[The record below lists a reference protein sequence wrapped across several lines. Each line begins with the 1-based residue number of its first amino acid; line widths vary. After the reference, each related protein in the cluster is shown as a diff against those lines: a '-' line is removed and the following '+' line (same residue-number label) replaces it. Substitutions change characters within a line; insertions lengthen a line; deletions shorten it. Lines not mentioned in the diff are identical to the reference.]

1 MYVRMQICRYD
12 ELQSKSIC
20 LSCDDNYNLKGITC
34 EKKCDLGKDEKC
46 LNCNE
51 SQCASCNPGYYLYD
65 GKCLSCDIN
74 NCDECDKN
82 KICKKCE
89 KGYDLENNQCIKKC
103 EIGENEKCK
112 SCNNIKIGECSECNS
127 GYYLPEDAT
136 NKTKCYQCGEGCKSC
151 KGGLSKPECYICDIG
166 FKLTDNL
173 KCEPKCELG
182 QGALCLSCDYSVN
195 GGENCS
201 ECNPGYYLP
210 EKGEKTSCKK
220 CGENIKKCHTI
231 EENGKEIIVPDECF
245 FPYIVS
251 GNYCLNECIKGNN
264 KKCLSCNNTPGKV
277 YQCGA
282 CNPGYYLPS
291 DASDLEKKACFKCE
305 EGCETC
311 DGTKE
316 NKICS
321 KCSENYILFEGKCVK
336 NCEIGDNEKCKECK
350 NILGFN
356 YQCNACNDGFYL
368 PNKGITKICH
378 PQICH
383 FFLNFFI

>member
-1 MYVRMQICRYD
+1 MEFAAMMIEKKILRNCEKCGKNNYGFDIPYNLNMKCKNCGNKCFEEGIPFSML
-12 ELQSKSIC
+12 ELV
-20 LSCDDNYNLKGITC
+20 LNLKGITC
-34 EKKCDLGKDEKC
+34 ERKCEFGKDEKC

-112 SCNNIKIGECSECNS
+112 PCNNIKIGECSECNS

-136 NKTKCYQCGEGCKSC
+136 NKTKCYHCGEGCKSC

-195 GGENCS
+195 GGENCG

-210 EKGEKTSCKK
+210 EKGDKTSCKK
-220 CGENIKKCHTI
+220 CGENMKKCHTI
-231 EENGKEIIVPDECF
+231 EENGKEIIVPD
-245 FPYIVS
+245 
-251 GNYCLNECIKGNN
+251 
-264 KKCLSCNNTPGKV
+264 
-277 YQCGA
+277 
-282 CNPGYYLPS
+282 
-291 DASDLEKKACFKCE
+291 
-305 EGCETC
+305 
-311 DGTKE
+311 
-316 NKICS
+316 
-321 KCSENYILFEGKCVK
+321 
-336 NCEIGDNEKCKECK
+336 
-350 NILGFN
+350 
-356 YQCNACNDGFYL
+356 
-368 PNKGITKICH
+368 
-378 PQICH
+378 
-383 FFLNFFI
+383 